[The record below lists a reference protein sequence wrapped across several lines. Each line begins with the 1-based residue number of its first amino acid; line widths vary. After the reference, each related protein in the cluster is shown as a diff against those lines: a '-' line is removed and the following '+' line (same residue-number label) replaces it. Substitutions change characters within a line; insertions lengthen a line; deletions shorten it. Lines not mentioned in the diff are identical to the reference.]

1 MRLFVFVL
9 AVSVLFVEWW
19 SSDSRSTPG
28 FISNIDRL
36 FHDAPQ
42 PKPAQTP
49 AGAAALPTPTSN
61 PPASVGTAGGNG
73 TTGGNGGGGFTS
85 PNNPVDPSTSVAT
98 SPSRRTGAVDQPRK
112 TSDERTRKDERIPK
126 DATRAATK
134 REPCDAR
141 EESAQEETDAQQT
154 LPLPNGASPCE
165 GRTPKNPKQAKTPP
179 AP

>member
-1 MRLFVFVL
+1 
-9 AVSVLFVEWW
+9 VSVLFAEWW

-49 AGAAALPTPTSN
+49 AGTAALPTPAAN
-61 PPASVGTAGGNG
+61 QPASVG
-73 TTGGNGGGGFTS
+73 TTGGNGPNGGTGLTS

-112 TSDERTRKDERIPK
+112 TTDERTRKDERTPK
-126 DATRAATK
+126 DASRATTK

-141 EESAQEETDAQQT
+141 QASAQEETDVQQT
-154 LPLPNGASPCE
+154 LPNGASPCE
-165 GRTPKNPKQAKTPP
+165 DRTAEKPKQAGTPP